1 MDTLQLKAS
10 WKEVASVLKWQVEER
25 FHVILM
31 RMAMGICKQG
41 KKGFLAKTTGS
52 CEYDSLA
59 KWNAWLR
66 KIPNFGRMKLV
77 FI

>member
-10 WKEVASVLKWQVEER
+10 WKGVASVLKWQVEER
-25 FHVILM
+25 FHVILT
-31 RMAMGICKQG
+31 RMGTGICKQG

-59 KWNAWLR
+59 K
-66 KIPNFGRMKLV
+66 
-77 FI
+77 